1 MTSLPRVAHLTTVD
15 MSLRLLVFPQLKAV
29 VDIGGTSYGIS
40 SAGPWVD
47 ELEAEGIVHLPL
59 ASSTRGMNLFADLR
73 AARELWRILKTHDID
88 ILHTHNPKPGIYGR
102 IVGKLAGVPIVVNTV
117 HGLYATEDDSLL
129 KRAIVYVLEAVAARF
144 SDAEL
149 AQNIEDVE
157 LMKRLR
163 ITVPKKMELL
173 GNGVDLARF
182 DRSRVGE
189 EPRRRL
195 RSEWGVDDDTIVVG
209 IVGRLVAEKGYPE
222 LFEAMEGL
230 GPGYRLVVA
239 GPDDPSKSDALP
251 RDIVHRAEAA
261 GVRLLGLRDDV
272 DELYTA
278 FDLFVLPS
286 HREGFPRA
294 AMEAAATGL
303 PIVATDIRGC
313 RQVVEDGLNG
323 HLVPVLDPPALTAAL
338 QQLGDDPEWRV
349 RAGKASLEKARRE
362 FDEENVVA
370 IVMDTYRRVAQAK
383 GLDHLFAS

>member
-1 MTSLPRVAHLTTVD
+1 
-15 MSLRLLVFPQLKAV
+15 
-29 VDIGGTSYGIS
+29 
-40 SAGPWVD
+40 
-47 ELEAEGIVHLPL
+47 
-59 ASSTRGMNLFADLR
+59 MNLFADLR
-73 AARELWRILKTHDID
+73 AARELWRILKTHEID

-102 IVGKLAGVPIVVNTV
+102 IVGRLAGVPIVVNTV
-117 HGLYATEDDSLL
+117 HGLYATEDDSFL
-129 KRAIVYVLEAVAARF
+129 KRAVVYVLEAVAARF

-157 LMKRLR
+157 LMERLR

-173 GNGVDLARF
+173 GNGVDLTRF

-195 RSEWGVDDDTIVVG
+195 RAEWGVDDHTIVVG

-230 GPGYRLVVA
+230 GDGYRLVVA

-251 RDIVHRAEAA
+251 RQIVHQAEAA

-272 DELYTA
+272 DDLYSA
-278 FDLFVLPS
+278 FDVFVLPS

-294 AMEAAATGL
+294 AMEAAAMGL
-303 PIVATDIRGC
+303 PVVATDIRGC
-313 RQVVEDGLNG
+313 RQVVDEGHNG
-323 HLVPVLDPPALTAAL
+323 HLVPVRDPQALSSAL
-338 QQLGDDPEWRV
+338 RRLGDDQEWRLQ
-349 RAGKASLEKARRE
+349 AGKASREKARRE
-362 FDEENVVA
+362 FDEDRVVA
-370 IVMDTYRRVAQAK
+370 IVMDTYRRVARAK